1 MPAALPD
8 FVAHC
13 VELLSTAGPVRVN
26 RMFGGYGFYVDGLFC
41 ALVAYDRLYLK
52 GGPENR
58 ARFEAEGCEPF
69 RYSAKDNEQVSLSYW
84 SAPADAM
91 ESPALMAPWVRLAVQ
106 TALAARAAKSPAS
119 ARAAKSPAS
128 ARAAKA
134 PVKRRPPKPR
144 STTSA
149 ATKRA
154 TPSAK
159 KAPRRA

>member
-1 MPAALPD
+1 MPAAPAVLPD
-8 FVAHC
+8 FVTHC
-13 VELLSTAGPVRVN
+13 VELLSTAGTVRVN
-26 RMFGGYGFYVDGLFC
+26 RMFGGYGFYVDGLFV
-41 ALVAYDRLYLK
+41 AIVAYERLYLK
-52 GGPENR
+52 GGPDNR

-91 ESPALMAPWVRLAVQ
+91 DSPALMAPWVRLAVQ
-106 TALAARAAKSPAS
+106 AALT
-119 ARAAKSPAS
+119 

-154 TPSAK
+154 AASAK

>member
-8 FVAHC
+8 FIAHC
-13 VELLSTAGPVRVN
+13 TELLSTAGPVRVN
-26 RMFGGYGFYVDGLFC
+26 RMFGGYGFYVDGLFV

-52 GGPENR
+52 GRPEDR

-69 RYSAKDNEQVSLSYW
+69 RYSAKDQEQVSLSYW

-106 TALAARAAKSPAS
+106 AALAARAAKAPRTTPRKPAI
-119 ARAAKSPAS
+119 KPP
-128 ARAAKA
+128 AAKA
-134 PVKRRPPKPR
+134 R

-149 ATKRA
+149 ATSRA
-154 TPSAK
+154 APKPAAK
-159 KAPRRA
+159 KAPRRG

>member
-1 MPAALPD
+1 MPAAPAVLPD
-8 FVAHC
+8 FVTHC

-52 GGPENR
+52 GGPDDR

-69 RYSAKDNEQVSLSYW
+69 RYSAKDQEQVSLSYW

-106 TALAARAAKSPAS
+106 AALAT
-119 ARAAKSPAS
+119 
-128 ARAAKA
+128 RAAKA
-134 PVKRRPPKPR
+134 PVKRRRPKPR

-149 ATKRA
+149 ATRRA
-154 TPSAK
+154 APRKAAAK
-159 KAPRRA
+159 KKPPPRA